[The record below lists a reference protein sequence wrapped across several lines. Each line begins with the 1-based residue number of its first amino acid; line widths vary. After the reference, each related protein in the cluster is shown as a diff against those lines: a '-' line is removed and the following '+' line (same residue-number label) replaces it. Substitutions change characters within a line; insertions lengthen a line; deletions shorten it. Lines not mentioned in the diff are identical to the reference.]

1 MNRTD
6 KRFYLALVIFG
17 LMGQVAWVIEN
28 MYFNVFIYKIF
39 SASASDISA
48 MVAASAV
55 TAAVTTIIMGALSD
69 RIGKRR
75 LLIAGGYIIWGIS
88 ILAFAF
94 IRMDILTPIAGST
107 AAAASLG
114 VSLVIVMDCIMTF
127 FGSTANDAAFNA
139 WLTDWG
145 DEGNRGKIEGIN
157 SMMPMIAILVVFG
170 GFMAFD
176 LSEISSW
183 TTIYIII
190 GVAVTIIGVS
200 GLFLIRDRDGM
211 KKASDGSYLSTVT
224 YSFRPSVIRENPLLY
239 AVLGCNAVFG
249 ISIQVFMP
257 YLILYYEQSL
267 GMTNYVL
274 IFAPAIII
282 AAAFTAFYGKL
293 YDMVGFKT
301 AVIPPMVMLMAGYVV
316 LFFCRST
323 VPVFFGSLLL
333 FIGNLSGGAM
343 LGAMI
348 RSNTPEQ
355 KAGQFQGVRIIA
367 SVLIPGVIGPAIGA
381 QVLRNAELVVNGDG
395 TTSFLPN
402 ANIFA
407 AALVVAVLLIVCL
420 CLVFRMMRNGHYDLM
435 SEAGEKIGDSA
446 WTEYPRPQMKRDNWT
461 NLNGTWLLDGKNI
474 RVPFSPQAKLSGFT
488 GKVGNTLCYRR
499 SITVEETENR
509 ILLHFGAVDQTCH
522 VMINGTTVGT
532 HEGGY
537 LPFSFDITRFVTPGE
552 NLLEVI
558 AEDSLNH
565 DYPYGKQTK
574 KRGGMWYTPV
584 SGIWQTVWMEEVPK
598 DHIKSL
604 EITPDLSGIHFHA
617 ETELPV
623 TLEIR
628 LPSGATYTVEA
639 NHKYIPIPEIRL
651 WSPEDPYLYTMTVR
665 AGEDTV
671 ETYFGLRTVKIEE
684 IDGVQRVLL
693 NEKPLFINGVLDQG
707 YFCDGLFLPAEAE
720 EYRRDILRMKELGIN
735 LLRKHIK
742 AEPEWFYY
750 LCDKEGML
758 VMQDMVNNASY
769 SFLMDTALPTIGVDQ
784 LSDKRKNPGKR
795 SREIFKNHMLGQ
807 LSHHHNHPSVIAYTI
822 FNEGWG
828 QFEADQMYALAKETD
843 PSRIYDA
850 TSGWFWQKDS
860 DFDSYHIYFGDK
872 EMKVDCRPMFLS
884 EFGGYSYEVP
894 GHIYAKFASYGY
906 GACKS
911 REELSQRIAERYRA
925 MVIPKIKDGL
935 CGCIYTQ
942 VSDVE
947 DEINGFYTYDR
958 KVLKV
963 LPETMQALAREIKE
977 EMSKL

>member
-1 MNRTD
+1 MKRAD

-17 LMGQVAWVIEN
+17 MMGQVAWVIEN
-28 MYFNVFIYKIF
+28 MYFNVFIYNIF
-39 SASASDISA
+39 NASASDISS
-48 MVAASAV
+48 MVAASAI
-55 TAAVTTIIMGALSD
+55 TAAVTTILMGALSD

-75 LLIAGGYIIWGIS
+75 VLIAGGYIVWGVS

-94 IRMDILTPIAGST
+94 IRMDILTPIAGSA

-114 VSLVIVMDCIMTF
+114 ISLVILMDCVMTF

-157 SMMPMIAILVVFG
+157 SMMPMVAILVVFG

-176 LSEISSW
+176 LTKASSW
-183 TTIYIII
+183 TTIYAII
-190 GVAVTIIGVS
+190 GIAVTLIGIF
-200 GLFLIRDRDGM
+200 GLFLIRDREAIT
-211 KKASDGSYLSTVT
+211 KSDEGGYFSTVT
-224 YSFRPSVIRENPLLY
+224 YSFRPGVMKQNPLLY
-239 AVLGCNAVFG
+239 AVLGCNAMFG

-282 AAAFTAFYGKL
+282 AAVFTAFYGKL

-301 AVIPPMVMLMAGYVV
+301 SVIPPILILMIGYVI
-316 LFFCRST
+316 LFFARAT
-323 VPVFFGSLLL
+323 VPVFVGSLLL
-333 FIGNLSGGAM
+333 FIGYLSGSAT
-343 LGAMI
+343 LVAMI

-367 SVLIPGVIGPAIGA
+367 AVLIPGVIGPAIGA

-407 AALVVAVLLIVCL
+407 AAFLVAVLLLVCL
-420 CLVFRMMRNGHYDLM
+420 LLVFRMMRNGHYELM
-435 SEAGEKIGDSA
+435 SEAGEEMDDSA
-446 WTEYPRPQMKRDNWT
+446 WTEYPRPQMRRNNWT
-461 NLNGTWLLDGKNI
+461 NLNGIWHLDGKEI
-474 RVPFSPQAKLSGFT
+474 RVPFPPQSALSGYT
-488 GKVGNTLCYRR
+488 GKVGNTLRYRR
-499 SITVEETENR
+499 TIQIGETENR
-509 ILLHFGAVDQTCH
+509 ILLHFGAVDQACS
-522 VMINGTTVGT
+522 VLVNGTTVGT

-537 LPFSFDITRFVTPGE
+537 LPFFFDITPFVSPGE

-558 AEDSLNH
+558 AEDTLSHN
-565 DYPYGKQTK
+565 YPYGKQTK

-598 DHIKSL
+598 DYIKSL
-604 EITPDLSGIHFHA
+604 EITPDQAGIHLHA

-623 TLEIR
+623 TVEIK
-628 LPSGATYTVEA
+628 LPGGGVYTAEGNHTYIE
-639 NHKYIPIPEIRL
+639 IPEIRL
-651 WSPEDPYLYTMTVR
+651 WSPEDPYLYSLTVR

-671 ETYFGLRTVKIEE
+671 ETYFGLRTVTTSEVN
-684 IDGVQRVLL
+684 GVNRVLL
-693 NEKPLFINGVLDQG
+693 NGKPIFMNGVLDQG
-707 YFCDGLFLPAEAE
+707 YFCDGLFLPADAE
-720 EYRRDILRMKELGIN
+720 EYRRDILRMKGLGIN

-742 AEPEWFYY
+742 VEPEWFYY

-769 SFLMDTALPTIGVDQ
+769 SFLMDTALPTIGIDK
-784 LSDKRKNPGKR
+784 LSDRHKNAGKR
-795 SREIFKNHMLGQ
+795 TREIFKNHMLSQ
-807 LSHHHNHPSVIAYTI
+807 LNHHRNHPSVIAYTI

-828 QFEADQMYALAKETD
+828 QFEADQMYALARKTD

-850 TSGWFWQKDS
+850 TSGWFWQNDS

-872 EMKVDCRPMFLS
+872 EMKMGNRPMILS

-894 GHIYAKFASYGY
+894 GHTYAKYASYGY

-911 REELSQRIAERYRA
+911 KEELSEKIAERYRQL
-925 MVIPKIKDGL
+925 VIPKIKEGL

-963 LPETMQALAREIKE
+963 LPETMRKLSGEIAK
-977 EMSKL
+977 EMSDL